1 MHGNHLTPLRIKK
14 LTEPGRYADGNCL
27 YLVVSDRGSKRWILR
42 FVVKGRRRDMGLGSA
57 SLINLD
63 EARDL
68 ARKYRKMAKLGIDP
82 LIERRKTQAAFLTLK
97 EAAIKVHALNL
108 PSWKNKKHSEQW
120 ITSLQRHVFPKIG
133 TVPISDVTSSDIYKV
148 LSPIWVDRNDT
159 AKKIRQRLRMI
170 IRWARAQ
177 GFFQGDDPVELAE
190 QALPKVKSSGLHF
203 KSVQHQAL
211 PAIIKSLQSN
221 NAISLATRLALEFL
235 ILTAGRTSEV
245 LEATWEEIDF
255 NEDLW
260 VIPADRMKANKPHH
274 VPLTVRMKDILEN
287 AKTLQKENN
296 LIFPSSFNG
305 LAMSNNTLRLALQ
318 NRLGVN
324 ATVHGMRAAFKDW
337 ASETTNYANEVSEMA
352 LGHQIPNK
360 VEAAYRR
367 GTLLSK
373 RRDMMNDW
381 SLFISGAKNGLYSED
396 PAKDNAH
403 E

>member
-1 MHGNHLTPLRIKK
+1 
-14 LTEPGRYADGNCL
+14 
-27 YLVVSDRGSKRWILR
+27 
-42 FVVKGRRRDMGLGSA
+42 
-57 SLINLD
+57 
-63 EARDL
+63 
-68 ARKYRKMAKLGIDP
+68 
-82 LIERRKTQAAFLTLK
+82 
-97 EAAIKVHALNL
+97 
-108 PSWKNKKHSEQW
+108 
-120 ITSLQRHVFPKIG
+120 
-133 TVPISDVTSSDIYKV
+133 
-148 LSPIWVDRNDT
+148 
-159 AKKIRQRLRMI
+159 MI

-211 PAIIKSLQSN
+211 PAIVKSLQSN

-274 VPLTVRMKDILEN
+274 VPLTGRMKDILEN

-381 SLFISGAKNGLYSED
+381 SLFISGAKNRLYSED
-396 PAKDNAH
+396 PAKDNTH

>member
-1 MHGNHLTPLRIKK
+1 M
-14 LTEPGRYADGNCL
+14 
-27 YLVVSDRGSKRWILR
+27 
-42 FVVKGRRRDMGLGSA
+42 
-57 SLINLD
+57 
-63 EARDL
+63 
-68 ARKYRKMAKLGIDP
+68 
-82 LIERRKTQAAFLTLK
+82 
-97 EAAIKVHALNL
+97 
-108 PSWKNKKHSEQW
+108 
-120 ITSLQRHVFPKIG
+120 
-133 TVPISDVTSSDIYKV
+133 
-148 LSPIWVDRNDT
+148 
-159 AKKIRQRLRMI
+159 
-170 IRWARAQ
+170 
-177 GFFQGDDPVELAE
+177 
-190 QALPKVKSSGLHF
+190 
-203 KSVQHQAL
+203 
-211 PAIIKSLQSN
+211 
-221 NAISLATRLALEFL
+221 
-235 ILTAGRTSEV
+235 
-245 LEATWEEIDF
+245 EATWEEIDF

-274 VPLTVRMKDILEN
+274 VPLTGRMKDILEN